1 MQKTLM
7 IIFFVMSIQ
16 ANANSKSQD
25 SVGSCSEMINY
36 ALKKH
41 EEYANGRSIE
51 DLIKMEKYNSK
62 NERQD
67 YYRELVL
74 EILDTFAIWE
84 NKEDK
89 ERVKLEIV
97 NHFNSICDPKT
108 IKDVF

>member
-7 IIFFVMSIQ
+7 LIFFVVSIQ
-16 ANANSKSQD
+16 ANSKIQD
-25 SVGSCSEMINY
+25 SVGSCSEMVNY

-41 EEYANGRSIE
+41 DEYASGRSIG
-51 DLIKMEKYNSK
+51 DLIEIEKYNSK
-62 NERQD
+62 NERQQ
-67 YYRELVL
+67 YYRKLVL
-74 EILDTFAIWE
+74 EVLDTFAIWE

-97 NHFNSICDPKT
+97 SYFNSICDPKI